1 MGSAGSN
8 AVPSFDPSRPFSP
21 SSKTWGV
28 TCGLTRMPDNP
39 EIWKAAAM
47 ADQFDKM
54 QKLPDPLPGCP
65 NFHRIPGYKVYT
77 CGQPTLDGIKNVLE
91 KVTGT
96 IYPKDG
102 PIIWLNL
109 RQEPDV
115 YVNGQPICARPPNK
129 IGEYAELGAV
139 TRDMVKADEVEFKK
153 VVEGRMGENG
163 GKLKFVDINKKE
175 QEVEVKELKT
185 LSETIE
191 GLKGEYPG
199 LVHMRVPVC
208 NSAAP
213 SEADFDTICQTLV
226 GSSINTPIIVN
237 DQVGLSRATTG
248 CVIAC
253 LFKEFQINA
262 SFEGLVETV
271 PGMNLDLLKMD
282 KYTMDPA
289 KDALFRGEF
298 PVVMEMIGKIKDG
311 VGAKNELDKV
321 VDKNGTP
328 KTGGNGIKQLRENIA
343 ESKLSY
349 EIMDDAAQAFLK
361 VKIMDNIH
369 KYYYLIV
376 FTAYMRE
383 MAEVA
388 RNTMTDEQKAALT
401 LPGGKT
407 AIPGNQLKLPKTF
420 AAFMEEHADLRGLI
434 DTGKDDLQWE
444 RDIPPAALAN
454 LEKLASG
461 DFKGNLGKIIHDI
474 YQTAHIMFSDMP
486 QGDHKKRA
494 KYRFASKTLMRILPA
509 KEKAEVEGLIEKKTI
524 TLDLYEILGKCTWT
538 PV

>member
-1 MGSAGSN
+1 M
-8 AVPSFDPSRPFSP
+8 
-21 SSKTWGV
+21 
-28 TCGLTRMPDNP
+28 
-39 EIWKAAAM
+39 AAAM
-47 ADQFDKM
+47 ADQFEKI
-54 QKLPDPLPGCP
+54 QKLPDPVVGAP
-65 NFHRIPGYKVYT
+65 NFHRIPGYKVYCT
-77 CGQPTLDGIKNVLE
+77 GQPTAQGFKNILE
-91 KVTGT
+91 KVTGK
-96 IYPKDG
+96 IYPKEG
-102 PIIWLNL
+102 KIIWLNL
-109 RQEPDV
+109 RQEPGV
-115 YVNGQPICARPPNK
+115 YVNGTPICARPPNK

-175 QEVEVKELKT
+175 QEVEVKELKS
-185 LSETIE
+185 LSQVMEE
-191 GLKGEYPG
+191 AKADFPE
-199 LVHMRVPVC
+199 LVHMRAPVC

-213 SEADFDTICQTLV
+213 LETDFDIICQTLV
-226 GSSINTPIIVN
+226 GTSINTPIIVN

-328 KTGGNGIKQLRENIA
+328 KTGGNSIKQLRENIA

-361 VKIMDNIH
+361 VKIMANIH

-388 RNTMTDEQKAALT
+388 RTTMTDEQKAALT

-407 AIPGNQLKLPKTF
+407 AIPGNQL
-420 AAFMEEHADLRGLI
+420 
-434 DTGKDDLQWE
+434 
-444 RDIPPAALAN
+444 
-454 LEKLASG
+454 
-461 DFKGNLGKIIHDI
+461 
-474 YQTAHIMFSDMP
+474 
-486 QGDHKKRA
+486 
-494 KYRFASKTLMRILPA
+494 
-509 KEKAEVEGLIEKKTI
+509 
-524 TLDLYEILGKCTWT
+524 
-538 PV
+538 

>member
-1 MGSAGSN
+1 MGVSQ
-8 AVPSFDPSRPFSP
+8 SR
-21 SSKTWGV
+21 W
-28 TCGLTRMPDNP
+28 LRMPENP

-47 ADQFDKM
+47 ACSFDKI
-54 QKLPDPLPGCP
+54 QKLPEPVVGAP
-65 NFHRIPGYKVYT
+65 NFHRIPGYKVYCT
-77 CGQPTLDGIKNVLE
+77 GQPTAAGFKNILE

-109 RQEPDV
+109 RQEPNV
-115 YVNGQPICARPPNK
+115 YVNGDPICARPANK
-129 IGEYAELGAV
+129 IGEYAELGNV
-139 TRDMVKADEVEFKK
+139 TRDSVKADELEFQK
-153 VVEGRMGENG
+153 VVEGRAKENG
-163 GKLKFVDINKKE
+163 GKLKYFTISKE
-175 QEVEVKELKT
+175 EKEVEVKDLKT
-185 LSETIE
+185 LSEVIE
-191 GLKGEYPG
+191 GLKADFPG

-213 SEADFDTICQTLV
+213 NEADFDIICNTLV
-226 GSSINTPIIVN
+226 GTSINTPIIVN

-271 PGMNLDLLKMD
+271 PGVNLDLLKMD
-282 KYTMDPA
+282 RYKMDQS

-383 MAEVA
+383 MAEAA
-388 RNTMTDEQKAALT
+388 RTTMTDE
-401 LPGGKT
+401 
-407 AIPGNQLKLPKTF
+407 LKLPRTF
-420 AAFMEEHADLRGLI
+420 VDFMGEHSELRGLI
-434 DTGKDDLQWE
+434 DSGKGDLQWE
-444 RDIPPAALAN
+444 RDIPAAALAN

-461 DFKGNLGKIIHDI
+461 DFKANLGKIIHDI
-474 YQTAHIMFSDMP
+474 YQTAHLMFSDMP
-486 QGDHKKRA
+486 Q
-494 KYRFASKTLMRILPA
+494 
-509 KEKAEVEGLIEKKTI
+509 
-524 TLDLYEILGKCTWT
+524 
-538 PV
+538 

>member
-1 MGSAGSN
+1 
-8 AVPSFDPSRPFSP
+8 
-21 SSKTWGV
+21 
-28 TCGLTRMPDNP
+28 
-39 EIWKAAAM
+39 M
-47 ADQFDKM
+47 ADHFEKI
-54 QKLPDPLPGCP
+54 QKLPDPVVGAP
-65 NFHRIPGYKVYT
+65 NFHRIPGYKVYCT
-77 CGQPTLDGIKNVLE
+77 GQPTITGLKNILE
-91 KVTGT
+91 KVTGK
-96 IYPKDG
+96 IYPKEG
-102 PIIWLNL
+102 KIIWLNL
-109 RQEPDV
+109 RQEPVV
-115 YVNGQPICARPPNK
+115 YVNGEPICARPPNK
-129 IGEYAELGAV
+129 IGEYAELGNV
-139 TRDMVKADEVEFKK
+139 TRDSIKADEVEF
-153 VVEGRMGENG
+153 VRVAEGRVKENG
-163 GKLKFVDINKKE
+163 GKLKYVDINKKE
-175 QEVEVKELKT
+175 HEAEAKELKS
-185 LSETIE
+185 LSQVMEE
-191 GLKGEYPG
+191 AKADFPG

-213 SEADFDTICQTLV
+213 LETDFDVICETLV
-226 GSSINTPIIVN
+226 GTSINTPIIVT

-248 CVIAC
+248 SVIAC

-271 PGMNLDLLKMD
+271 PGVNLDLLRMD

-298 PVVMEMIGKIKDG
+298 PVVMELVGKIKDG
-311 VGAKNELDKV
+311 VNAKNELDKV

-361 VKIMDNIH
+361 VKVMDNIH

-388 RNTMTDEQKAALT
+388 RTTMTDEQKAALT

-434 DTGKDDLQWE
+434 DTGKGDLQWE

-454 LEKLASG
+454 LEKL
-461 DFKGNLGKIIHDI
+461 IHDI
-474 YQTAHIMFSDMP
+474 YQTAHVMFSDMP

-509 KEKAEVEGLIEKKTI
+509 PVEAEVEGLIEKKTI
-524 TLDLYEILGKCTWT
+524 TLDLYEILGKCTWK